1 MTAAVSSVSL
11 NWVIA
16 AFLLIFRCPPT
27 SLHQRFAQGKHAPLE
42 HGPVFGYQR
51 LQQRARSAKNAEM
64 IPMLAPTSPESAGM
78 SRAALDRVEAHLK
91 QRYIETGRFPG
102 TQLLVYRRGKV
113 VHSAVQGYA
122 DLERKVPVRDDTIFR
137 IYSMTKPITS
147 VAFMML
153 FEEGRVA
160 LDEPVHKYI
169 PEWKNLGV
177 FAAGNAPAFLTRPPS
192 RPMLIVDLLRHTSG
206 LTYGFQ
212 QRSNVDAAY
221 REKKIGDVVKA
232 GTLQTMIEDLAN
244 IPLEFSP
251 GEAWNYSLSTDVVG
265 YLIGK
270 ISGRPFEQFLKERIF
285 DPLGMNDTD
294 FYVPADKAHRLA
306 ACYSADPQGGMTF
319 HATERKG
326 SLTLQDDPTTSS
338 FLLPPAL
345 VSGGGGL
352 CSTVAD
358 YLIFCR
364 ALLNGGELD
373 GVRLLGP
380 KTLKL
385 MTSNHLPNGLDLPAM
400 SRSLFSEATYNGIG
414 FGLGFSVTMDPAK
427 TLIPGSAGEY
437 SWGGA
442 ATTSFWVDP
451 AEELIAIFMTQ
462 VLPSSAYPIRRE
474 LRTMVYAAIT
484 ASNL

>member
-1 MTAAVSSVSL
+1 MSVQALNLPQAPPLATPTA
-11 NWVIA
+11 
-16 AFLLIFRCPPT
+16 
-27 SLHQRFAQGKHAPLE
+27 
-42 HGPVFGYQR
+42 
-51 LQQRARSAKNAEM
+51 
-64 IPMLAPTSPESAGM
+64 SPESVGM
-78 SRAALDRVEAHLK
+78 SSARLNRLEDHLK
-91 QRYIETGRFPG
+91 RNYIDSGRFPC
-102 TQLLVYRRGKV
+102 TQTLVYRRGKL
-113 VHSAVQGYA
+113 VHSAVQGFA
-122 DLERKVPVRDDTIFR
+122 DVERKVPVKDDTIFR

-147 VAFMML
+147 AAFMML

-177 FAAGNAPAFLTRPPS
+177 FVAGTAPAFLTRPPS

-221 REKKIGDVVKA
+221 REAKIGEVVKA
-232 GTLQTMIEDLAN
+232 GTLETMIADLAK

-251 GEAWNYSLSTDVVG
+251 GEAWNYSVSTDVLG

-270 ISGRPFEQFLKERIF
+270 IAGQPFEQFLKERIF
-285 DPLGMNDTD
+285 DPLGMRDTD
-294 FYVPADKAHRLA
+294 FHVPADKAHRFA
-306 ACYSADPQGGMTF
+306 ACYSADPNGGMTF

-326 SLTLQDDPTTSS
+326 TLTLQDDPATSS
-338 FLLPPAL
+338 FLSPPAL
-345 VSGGGGL
+345 ISGGGGL
-352 CSTVAD
+352 CSTAAD
-358 YLIFCR
+358 YLTFCR
-364 ALLNGGELD
+364 ALINGGEV
-373 GVRLLGP
+373 GGIRLLGP

-385 MTSNHLPNGLDLPAM
+385 MASNHLPGGRDLPEM

-437 SWGGA
+437 AWGGA
-442 ATTSFWVDP
+442 ATTSFWIDP

-484 ASNL
+484 DSNL